1 MSRLCDEYDTMCD
14 DETRSPPRACTPP
27 STRAK
32 VVLAVHLCDRKPSER
47 ASGEAFRTLD
57 DAYDPAGLPELHS
70 RVPGH
75 VREVHDDH

>member
-1 MSRLCDEYDTMCD
+1 MGNDYDTMGVD
-14 DETRSPPRACTPP
+14 KTRSPPRTCVLP

-32 VVLAVHLCDRKPSER
+32 VVLAVHLCDRKPSEH

-57 DAYDPAGLPELHS
+57 DAYDTAGLPELHG

-75 VREVHDDH
+75 VSEVHDDH